1 LSTNNISLRLDNYS
15 PSSSSTC
22 VFAVG
27 DISEGDV
34 IEQFITISTSWRSF
48 DLDYRCKSLREN
60 AIVGTCTCEYCLKYG
75 VPFLIPTGNVAVYGH
90 SVDPNSRIV
99 IPQFKEGESSIA
111 TVVANRSIPD
121 GDGIYIDR
129 RDYFMSSPKAAPDA
143 EDPDDYEDAAEF
155 AD

>member
-1 LSTNNISLRLDNYS
+1 MSTNNTSLRLDNYS
-15 PSSSSTC
+15 PSSSGTC

-60 AIVGTCTCEYCLKYG
+60 AIVGNCTCEYCLKYG

-90 SVDPNSRIV
+90 SVDP
-99 IPQFKEGESSIA
+99 
-111 TVVANRSIPD
+111 NRSIPD